1 MNNIT
6 KKLSMKKTFF
16 VTQLENFFTT
26 ISSEYQ
32 ELFNALEID
41 NQLLIEKNQKQKRDI
56 DNLVKIKD
64 ELSQKLQEAKSQI
77 EELENELKHIKSVKS
92 DEQNIEL
99 IRKNAILKKQNS
111 SQEVK
116 ELKQK
121 ISNLQNFIQ
130 KGGSAYNQSISNQ
143 NSENIVK
150 EISKTLKQ

>member
-99 IRKNAILKKQNS
+99 IRENAILKKQNS